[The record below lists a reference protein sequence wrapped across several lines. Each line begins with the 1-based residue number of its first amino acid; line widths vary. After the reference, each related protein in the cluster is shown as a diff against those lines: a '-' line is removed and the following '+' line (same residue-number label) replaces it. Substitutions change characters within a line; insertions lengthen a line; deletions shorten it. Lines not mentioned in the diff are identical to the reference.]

1 MNNLTAGLLGGP
13 LAAVA
18 NNNSGKGKQPSVSI
32 PQYNQLTP
40 TGFNT
45 PYGSIGFS
53 GNPGS
58 NGAYNYTSSD
68 PTGDLEM
75 QTMRDAL
82 TASLTPTGP
91 GVLSQTQD
99 WQTAFTQAALK
110 NAAPQLSNQLF
121 NAGLGGS
128 AAYGNALGDLYSNTS
143 TQAVLNA
150 QNMANSAN
158 QTNAN
163 SLNSVNQGYG
173 QNQNYALNLQQLAN
187 TYNTNANQ
195 QNLSQWQSTLPY
207 LSTVNNNQGAGF
219 ANLIGAGLGGAA
231 GFGMGG
237 PAGALM
243 GAQLGN
249 TLGSGVN
256 SLMGNQSVGGPLIS
270 SSLNGLSAL
279 QGAGF
284 FGSSPLTNAGSN
296 VAAPSGNYSPGL
308 PAYNANT
315 QGLKFNSVFQ

>member
-1 MNNLTAGLLGGP
+1 MQ
-13 LAAVA
+13 
-18 NNNSGKGKQPSVSI
+18 SKQPSVTV
-32 PQYNQLTP
+32 PQYTPPSP

-45 PYGSIGFS
+45 PYGSVGYS
-53 GNPGS
+53 GSVGS
-58 NGAYNYTSSD
+58 NGFYNGSYNYTSAD
-68 PTGDLEM
+68 PSGDLEL

-91 GVLSQTQD
+91 GALQQTQD
-99 WQTAFTQAALK
+99 WQTAFTQSALK

-150 QNMANSAN
+150 QNMSNSAL

-163 SLNSVNQGYG
+163 SLNSVNTAYG

-195 QNLSQWQSTLPY
+195 QYLQKYQSLLPY
-207 LSTVNNNQGAGF
+207 QATVNNNQGSGYGQI
-219 ANLIGAGLGGAA
+219 IGAVGGGIAGAFMGNPILGAQVGSSLGGGVDSA
-231 GFGMGG
+231 M
-237 PAGALM
+237 
-243 GAQLGN
+243 GN
-249 TLGSGVN
+249 T
-256 SLMGNQSVGGPLIS
+256 SVGGPLIT
-270 SSLNGLSAL
+270 SSLGGLSAL

-284 FGSSPLTNAGSN
+284 FGSSPLTNVSTN
-296 VAAPSGNYSPGL
+296 SGYGMTSSPYSPNNGGGTNNV
-308 PAYNANT
+308 Y
-315 QGLKFNSVFQ
+315 GIFQ